1 MELLVPVWA
10 ERAERTTWHPQHITE
25 RYGLFT
31 IIVLGESIL
40 SLSLGIRSVLEAGE
54 FSIKLIGIITGG
66 LLILFSLWWSYFDLP
81 MYTMLSSFSRVFLWG
96 YGHYFIFASAAAVGA
111 GLALEIE
118 YATHHTEI
126 SAVTAGAAVAIPA
139 AIYLALLW
147 LLYAAYHNPHPVQ
160 KFAIPFAVLLI
171 LTTPYWGEQTAL
183 WVGLI
188 LVGLLAYKLISKQSN
203 SES

>member
-1 MELLVPVWA
+1 
-10 ERAERTTWHPQHITE
+10 
-25 RYGLFT
+25 
-31 IIVLGESIL
+31 VLGESIL

-54 FSIKLIGIITGG
+54 FSIKLIGIIIGG

-139 AIYLALLW
+139 TTIWLYYGFSMRRITIHILCRNLQFLL
-147 LLYAAYHNPHPVQ
+147 L
-160 KFAIPFAVLLI
+160 FC
-171 LTTPYWGEQTAL
+171 
-183 WVGLI
+183 
-188 LVGLLAYKLISKQSN
+188 
-203 SES
+203 